1 MLPDLAAAG
10 RHGGN
15 SPSPDRVA
23 AYHRAPRSRLVRGA
37 GRRDWM
43 GQRMASQDEIVDA
56 LAGMALF
63 ADLTTPQLKGVAH
76 IFDEGWFP
84 AGERILRQ
92 GLSGSAFYV
101 ILEGEAAIVIDAQQR
116 ATVGKG
122 EFFGDI
128 SILLG
133 EPPVADVVATTPL
146 RVLTLAGPAV
156 EGFLK
161 NHPTVMYR
169 MLQAIARRLR
179 NANRWRN

>member
-1 MLPDLAAAG
+1 
-10 RHGGN
+10 
-15 SPSPDRVA
+15 
-23 AYHRAPRSRLVRGA
+23 
-37 GRRDWM
+37 
-43 GQRMASQDEIVDA
+43 EIVDA

-76 IFDEGWFP
+76 IFEEGWFP

-92 GLSGSAFYV
+92 GLTGSAFYV
-101 ILEGEAAIVIDAQQR
+101 ILEGEAAIVIDATQR
-116 ATVGKG
+116 ATLGKG

-133 EPPVADVVATTPL
+133 EPPGADVVAKSPL
-146 RVLTLAGPAV
+146 RVLSLAGPQV
-156 EGFLK
+156 ESFLK
-161 NHPTVMYR
+161 SHPTVMYR